1 MKDRSDT
8 QPDREARSLQMK
20 MDNAQKAGFNDTEK
34 RVYLTRLVSLG
45 RAKDFVQKGSQ
56 GKGFKLR

>member
-8 QPDREARSLQMK
+8 ETDREARSRQMRL
-20 MDNAQKAGFNDTEK
+20 DNAQRAGFNDTEK
-34 RVYLTRLVSLG
+34 RAYLTRRVSLG

-56 GKGFKLR
+56 GRGFKLR

>member
-8 QPDREARSLQMK
+8 ETDREARSLQMK
-20 MDNAQKAGFNDTEK
+20 LDNAQKAGFNEIEK
-34 RVYLTRLVSLG
+34 RVYLTRRVSLG
-45 RAKDFVQKGSQ
+45 RAKNFVNKGSQ

>member
-8 QPDREARSLQMK
+8 QPDREARSLQAK
-20 MDNAQKAGFNDTEK
+20 MDNAQKAGFNDIEK
-34 RVYLTRLVSLG
+34 RAYLGRLVSLG

-56 GKGFKLR
+56 GRGFKLR

>member
-8 QPDREARSLQMK
+8 ETDREAKSLQTK
-20 MDNAQKAGFNDTEK
+20 MDNARKAGFNETEK

-56 GKGFKLR
+56 GRGFKLR

>member
-8 QPDREARSLQMK
+8 ETDREARSRQMRL
-20 MDNAQKAGFNDTEK
+20 DNAQRAGFNDTEK
-34 RVYLTRLVSLG
+34 RAYLTRRVSLG
-45 RAKDFVQKGSQ
+45 RVKDFVQKGNQ